1 MQSLLE
7 RPCEIKVDSPELSD
21 SRRIEKPRTITL
33 SYALISVLQLPCLF
47 TNNDVNI
54 VNCSLLL

>member
-21 SRRIEKPRTITL
+21 SQTNRETTNYNLVQCVNQCAAVTL
-33 SYALISVLQLPCLF
+33 FVY
-47 TNNDVNI
+47 
-54 VNCSLLL
+54 